1 MRRILNFL
9 TYWMT
14 VCFTLTT
21 LIALTVFQKFL
32 LNAQM
37 TMYPKSLPYKDFWD
51 IVLWA
56 GLMLLQGVIISY
68 SYTFWKTHI
77 RLEK

>member
-1 MRRILNFL
+1 MRRILNFV
-9 TYWMT
+9 TYLMMI
-14 VCFTLTT
+14 CFTLST
-21 LIALTVFQKFL
+21 LLGLTVFQKFL
-32 LNAQM
+32 LNAQI

-56 GLMLLQGVIISY
+56 GLMLFQGVIIQY
-68 SYTFWKTHI
+68 SYHFWKTHI